1 MAATKGIS
9 ASRTDGFM
17 VLIGPS
23 PRSAGGGRDVD
34 RQMVRNNPSIWQ
46 FTHAEKRKIAATAE

>member
-1 MAATKGIS
+1 
-9 ASRTDGFM
+9 M